1 MKYDQKPYTLLE
13 VKMDLLNNEIE
24 IEEIKEI
31 LMTAPADKTKEDL
44 KILQEYFQD
53 HDFFKDILSK
63 KSKEERFAM
72 LECLQ
77 YVEKKAGETIFKIDD
92 VGELFYVIL
101 EGEVAINLPM
111 LSESITW
118 PAF

>member
-1 MKYDQKPYTLLE
+1 MENRMTTLE
-13 VKMDLLNNEIE
+13 TRFDT
-24 IEEIKEI
+24 I
-31 LMTAPADKTKEDL
+31 LPTLATKEDL

-77 YVEKKAGETIFKIDD
+77 YVEKKAGETIFKNFIQ
-92 VGELFYVIL
+92 
-101 EGEVAINLPM
+101 N
-111 LSESITW
+111 T
-118 PAF
+118 